1 MTVLLVDTDVNR
13 MRKTAQM
20 LQTLL
25 PCLDG
30 LSTTDP
36 LLAAKY
42 AFERPID
49 VLIAGLNM
57 KRMNGVQLSAFLQE
71 KNPNARICFFASRRE
86 WVEKTVTEKE
96 NFFRLQLPI
105 TEKAL
110 RDALEISA
118 AS

>member
-13 MRKTAQM
+13 MHETAQM
-20 LQTLL
+20 LQTLF
-25 PCLDG
+25 PSLDG

-42 AFERPID
+42 AFEHPID

-57 KRMNGVQLSAFLQE
+57 KRMNGIQLSAFLRE
-71 KNPNARICFFASRRE
+71 KSPDVKVCLFASSRE
-86 WVEKTVTEKE
+86 WREEASLCKE
-96 NFFRLQLPI
+96 SCLRLPLPI
-105 TEKAL
+105 TEKSL
-110 RDALEISA
+110 LDALKLPT

>member
-1 MTVLLVDTDVNR
+1 MVVLLVDTDVER
-13 MRKTAQM
+13 MYETAQL
-20 LQTLL
+20 LQTLI
-25 PCLDG
+25 PGLDG

-57 KRMNGVQLSAFLQE
+57 KRMNGIQLSAFLREQ
-71 KNPNARICFFASRRE
+71 NPNVKVCLFASSRE
-86 WVEKTVTEKE
+86 WKEKAISGQESCTQLSLPLTEKS
-96 NFFRLQLPI
+96 
-105 TEKAL
+105 L
-110 RDALEISA
+110 RDALGMPT

>member
-13 MRKTAQM
+13 MHQTAQM

-25 PCLDG
+25 PNLDG

-57 KRMNGVQLSAFLQE
+57 KRMNGVQLSAFLRE
-71 KNPNARICFFASRRE
+71 KSPNVKVCLFASRRE
-86 WVEKTVTEKE
+86 WAEETATEKE
-96 NFFRLQLPI
+96 KCLRLPLPL
-105 TEKAL
+105 TEKSL
-110 RDALEISA
+110 RDALEMPT